1 MSIVKLCL
9 SGEDTVLVKTQYVMT
24 QDAVDII
31 NASATERKRGEWISR
46 VIVEY
51 SRLLS
56 SDDDAQECGVLEQ
69 INRRLDKIEKRT
81 AVLVSSLE
89 SNQQ

>member
-1 MSIVKLCL
+1 MVI
-9 SGEDTVLVKTQYVMT
+9 KTQYALT
-24 QDAVDII
+24 EEAVNII

-46 VIVEY
+46 VIIEY

-56 SDDDAQECGVLEQ
+56 SDDTPQECGVLEQ

-81 AVLVSSLE
+81 GVLVAALE
-89 SNQQ
+89 SRQ

>member
-1 MSIVKLCL
+1 M
-9 SGEDTVLVKTQYVMT
+9 LVKTQYVMT
-24 QDAVDII
+24 QEAVDII

-46 VIVEY
+46 VIIEY

-56 SDDDAQECGVLEQ
+56 SDDTPQECGVLEQ

-81 AVLVSSLE
+81 GVLVTALE
-89 SNQQ
+89 SKQQ